1 MKLTPWYL
9 AALSPF
15 AVLGCTGA
23 MTGQLAILAVVLG
36 IFVGTLSLNRLSPP
50 ATRGLRRLD
59 APNLDVPSPS
69 DAE

>member
-36 IFVGTLSLNRLSPP
+36 IFIGTLSLNRLSPP
-50 ATRGLRRLD
+50 SQRGSR
-59 APNLDVPSPS
+59 APTPNLDVPSPS

>member
-36 IFVGTLSLNRLSPP
+36 IFIGTLSLNRLSPP
-50 ATRGLRRLD
+50 ATRGSRAPAPSLD
-59 APNLDVPSPS
+59 AVPSPS